1 MGSCAINPFR
11 LMALIAC
18 LGIVVCFSSIP
29 SVHAAGEVLG
39 NFDGLTTTSLVT
51 TPSLPVLLEPPT
63 AAGMVYPMPPSPR
76 GWRVTRLERGVLG
89 ASFIG
94 DSAMPDEVS
103 EGEIAND
110 GVANGG
116 EDATGF
122 APSQVNKWLPT
133 PTSLSPGHP
142 TPRPK
147 PTRKPKPTPP
157 RKPTPPVVVTPTFP
171 IPIPPTPPPTRTP
184 KPTPTPKATP
194 LNGVN

>member
-1 MGSCAINPFR
+1 
-11 LMALIAC
+11 
-18 LGIVVCFSSIP
+18 
-29 SVHAAGEVLG
+29 
-39 NFDGLTTTSLVT
+39 
-51 TPSLPVLLEPPT
+51 
-63 AAGMVYPMPPSPR
+63 
-76 GWRVTRLERGVLG
+76 
-89 ASFIG
+89 
-94 DSAMPDEVS
+94 MPDEVS